1 MSEHEPVQPAP
12 PPPASLPPESLPPA
26 PVNMPQFEQAAPP
39 AKPVAPVAKPA
50 PQHFGAGVCPRCG
63 SQDFSKGAL
72 LTYGTRFRPA
82 YYKPARLSLFR
93 LHNMLRPFRRLVEV
107 EAQACRSCGLV
118 LFQIDPARLA
128 KIDK

>member
-1 MSEHEPVQPAP
+1 MSEHESVQPAPP

-26 PVNMPQFEQAAPP
+26 PVNMPQFAQAAPP
-39 AKPVAPVAKPA
+39 VAPVSAAQPA

-63 SQDFSKGAL
+63 SRDLSKGAL